1 MPGAR
6 LERGEEVAVE
16 AAAVGKR
23 LVRLRP
29 AVGEDGIGEV
39 VVLVDQHVQRDALL
53 RSVSEQIVQLAVD
66 PGMREDAV
74 DHRLREQILVI
85 LQRIAQRDEAVVLE
99 PLAQGFE
106 GVVER
111 GKVEAQ
117 DHVAVAVRRGLAR
130 DVGAAEDFLEA
141 SGAVAVVVALQQ
153 RHPARFAEAAGPD
166 QERES
171 LAFQL
176 VQEAGLVDVQR
187 ALATHRLEVGPAVRY
202 LRIRGAHCHSGLRWT
217 NTLSSGPADMR

>member
-1 MPGAR
+1 
-6 LERGEEVAVE
+6 
-16 AAAVGKR
+16 
-23 LVRLRP
+23 
-29 AVGEDGIGEV
+29 
-39 VVLVDQHVQRDALL
+39 
-53 RSVSEQIVQLAVD
+53 
-66 PGMREDAV
+66 MREDAV
-74 DHRLREQILVI
+74 DHRLWEQILVI

-99 PLAQGFE
+99 PHAQGFE

-130 DVGAAEDFLEA
+130 DVGAAEDVLEA

-153 RHPARFAEAAGPD
+153 RHPARLAEAAGPD

-171 LAFQL
+171 LPFQL

-187 ALATHRLEVGPAVRY
+187 ALATHRLEVGPAVGY
-202 LRIRGAHCHSGLRWT
+202 LWIRRVHSHSGLRRT